1 MIKKLLLVFIL
12 SIYGT
17 IKSSDE
23 DIEEL
28 TKYKNQTENLQFDK
42 GDSVTQI
49 ADQVYIYGNQIKLI
63 YEGLPD
69 DTIVPEN
76 FSKVFCESN
85 ETVKKKLSEVISKS
99 RENFEINKTPL
110 GLNTKIYQNKSGLAW
125 PSTSE
130 NMKKCLADKDNYK
143 YHFIALFLFSTRTM
157 IINQDITMNEWDEVY
172 DAYLLGFDKCYLPK
186 EKEDDRKIPDE
197 KKPNAKEEKKWS
209 TIQKIF
215 IGLGILGS
223 VFAVLYLTKDFRNK
237 PFIL

>member
-28 TKYKNQTENLQFDK
+28 TKYKNQTENLQFEK
-42 GDSVTQI
+42 GDSIVQV
-49 ADQVYIYGNQIKLI
+49 ADQVYTYGSQIKLI

-69 DTIVPEN
+69 DTIVPKN

-110 GLNTKIYQNKSGLAW
+110 GLNTKIYQDKSKLIW
-125 PSTSE
+125 PATSE

-143 YHFIALFLFSTRTM
+143 YHFPVRCH
-157 IINQDITMNEWDEVY
+157 Y
-172 DAYLLGFDKCYLPK
+172 YYYLDCFH
-186 EKEDDRKIPDE
+186 
-197 KKPNAKEEKKWS
+197 
-209 TIQKIF
+209 
-215 IGLGILGS
+215 
-223 VFAVLYLTKDFRNK
+223 
-237 PFIL
+237 